1 MENKNNKIAIKDFV
15 KTYNSLLNEKLEKMF
30 YMPLTYKKTAP
41 SFVDLFFM
49 EQPQVYINN
58 TNMVDGTFEYKDYSA
73 NDGINKKL
81 ISPVKRLENTES
93 EE

>member
-1 MENKNNKIAIKDFV
+1 MLSSFTNKTF
-15 KTYNSLLNEKLEKMF
+15 SLLNEKLEKMF

-49 EQPQVYINN
+49 EQPQMFINN
-58 TNMVDGTFEYKDYSA
+58 DKMVDGTVEYKDYTA
-73 NDGINKKL
+73 DDGINKKL
-81 ISPVKRLENTES
+81 RCIVKRLETES

>member
-1 MENKNNKIAIKDFV
+1 
-15 KTYNSLLNEKLEKMF
+15 MF

-49 EQPQVYINN
+49 EQPQMFINN
-58 TNMVDGTFEYKDYSA
+58 DDMVDGTVEYKDYGA
-73 NDGINKKL
+73 DDGINKKL
-81 ISPVKRLENTES
+81 VCPVKRLEEES